1 MSKRVPATATYLT
14 AIRGAVETATQRR
27 WTITAGA
34 LRSADRIPSFPVDIC
49 SKAVCE
55 LTHRRVTRRHFP
67 PLLRLLKADTRMG
80 HGHTPSPPA
89 RPPQLAAEPP
99 HSEPQPV
106 STISSLKTSHSTM
119 TRSISFNKIQLH
131 SLCLF
136 NRGKSIFLG
145 TTCQLHYV
153 QKNLNNGSRCI
164 EFRLICAWLNLC
176 TLTIPLSIALSATIL
191 LSWSFFFNI

>member
-1 MSKRVPATATYLT
+1 MSKRLPATATYLT

-34 LRSADRIPSFPVDIC
+34 LRSADQIPSFPVDIC

-106 STISSLKTSHSTM
+106 STISSLKTSHSTWHEA
-119 TRSISFNKIQLH
+119 SALIKFSYIH
-131 SLCLF
+131 CASLIAVNLF
-136 NRGKSIFLG
+136 SSAHVNYIMYKKKS
-145 TTCQLHYV
+145 Q
-153 QKNLNNGSRCI
+153 
-164 EFRLICAWLNLC
+164 
-176 TLTIPLSIALSATIL
+176 
-191 LSWSFFFNI
+191 